1 MKKEQLKEINH
12 LENLKSIWN
21 LIKDT
26 YEVDDWEN
34 CKISILERAE
44 KREINMKNAYNLI
57 YDLVRLN
64 GGFDKE
70 LNVKTK

>member
-1 MKKEQLKEINH
+1 MQKENSINH
-12 LENLKSIWN
+12 LENLHSIWD

-26 YEVDDWEN
+26 YNVEDWET
-34 CKISILERAE
+34 CSISKLERAE
-44 KREINMKNAYNLI
+44 KREIKLKEAYNLI

-70 LNVKTK
+70 LNIETK